1 MLRFNTYTIEK
12 PSFSFTDENF
22 LQIKGSILEAEKEM
36 TYFNRD
42 GPVKEVISKETLF
55 SKEVKDS
62 FRNKTVTF
70 EHPKKSGKLTMVNS
84 ENVTEF
90 KKGTIIDVREEGN
103 RLSAILQVEEKNS
116 IDFIMDRYNRGE
128 SVELSAGYEAESVYK
143 NGRYFQEKIKGNH
156 VALLNGKGRGGPDVK
171 LIFNYYEE
179 ETMEKLKFNEKEWTG
194 EELVQEAERLQKE
207 NTEIKGKYN
216 SLISKN
222 EEKEVNAV
230 AEKYNVKAGENTF
243 DTMVNVIKKNNP
255 KFNHGEAKTV
265 EEIRGIYN
273 YAVEALSSG
282 NEPPKAS
289 KTGEGKND
297 DDENNKFNSIE
308 GRNDFFRNYGMEGK

>member
-42 GPVKEVISKETLF
+42 GPVKEIISKETLF

-70 EHPKKSGKLTMVNS
+70 EHPKKIGKLTMVNS

-90 KKGTIIDVREEGN
+90 KKGTIIDVKEEGN
-103 RLSAILQVEEKNS
+103 SLSAILQVEEKNS

-143 NGRYFQEKIKGNH
+143 NGRYFQEKIRGNH
-156 VALLNGKGRGGPDVK
+156 VALLNGKGRGGSDVK

-194 EELVQEAERLQKE
+194 EELVQEAGRLQKE
-207 NTEIKGKYN
+207 NTEIKEKYN

-222 EEKEVNAV
+222 DEKEVKDV
-230 AEKYNVKAGENTF
+230 AEKYNVKAGGNTF

-255 KFNHGEAKTV
+255 KFNHGEANTV

-273 YAVEALSSG
+273 YALEALSSG
-282 NEPPKAS
+282 NETPKPS
-289 KTGEGKND
+289 YTGDGKDN
-297 DDENNKFNSIE
+297 ENNKFNSVE
-308 GRNDFFRNYGMEGK
+308 GRNDFFRNYGTEGK